1 MKNLFLAVITAI
13 AVFGLYTTLS
23 YGTVQDDPK
32 SMKDCTCETCEMK
45 NDCNGSCTG
54 DMSGCSMGMSE
65 FKKEPM
71 KHSSGMQ
78 MPENTVEATNDDLCP
93 VSGEPIGASKITY
106 TYLGTEYKFCCAG
119 CVAEFRSEPMD
130 YVKEE
135 IKCPVEGGAGMKEV
149 SAMYDGTKYYFCCA
163 GCDTEFM
170 SKPEEYLEKMNS
182 SSEK

>member
-13 AVFGLYTTLS
+13 AVFGLYSTLS
-23 YGTVQDDPK
+23 YNTSEAEVKSVEECVCDGCQGTGSCDENC
-32 SMKDCTCETCEMK
+32 SSTCE
-45 NDCNGSCTG
+45 
-54 DMSGCSMGMSE
+54 MGMSE

-78 MPENTVEATNDDLCP
+78 MPENTMEATNDDLCP
-93 VSGEPIGASKITY
+93 VSGETIGASKITY
-106 TYLGTEYKFCCAG
+106 NYLGTEYKFCCAG